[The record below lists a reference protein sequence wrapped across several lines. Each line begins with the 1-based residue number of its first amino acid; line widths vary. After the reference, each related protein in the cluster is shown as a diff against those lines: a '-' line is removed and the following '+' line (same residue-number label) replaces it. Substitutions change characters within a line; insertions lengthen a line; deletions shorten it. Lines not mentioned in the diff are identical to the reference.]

1 MSYPQP
7 IQRLSGPLISKALN
21 LACSHVLYFL
31 REKINRDGWRKT
43 TACVIRFLS
52 VVCSTAGWCG
62 VSCRNGRNWDYSRD
76 NLQPAWVKVMPVK
89 RSIANA
95 CVDPLPSFTCNIHRS
110 LPLPASSLWSVLV
123 TSTPFTSV
131 YWWSPT
137 CSFQTCS
144 YDHHFWSPPC
154 SLMWCPQSDLG
165 AASASLKRPGRRSGG
180 RPGRANCSRD
190 TKHSPI
196 HLF

>member
-1 MSYPQP
+1 MAALCIMSSHHCPAFLHACFLLKMNLYMSYPQP

-62 VSCRNGRNWDYSRD
+62 VSCRNGRNWHYSRD

-89 RSIANA
+89 RSIENA
-95 CVDPLPSFTCNIHRS
+95 CVDPLPSFICNIHRS
-110 LPLPASSLWSVLV
+110 LPLPASSLWSVPV

-137 CSFQTCS
+137 CSPWTCS
-144 YDHHFWSPPC
+144 YDHHFWYPP
-154 SLMWCPQSDLG
+154 WCDVFHQISVLQVPV
-165 AASASLKRPGRRSGG
+165 
-180 RPGRANCSRD
+180 
-190 TKHSPI
+190 
-196 HLF
+196 